1 MKALDKDHEGNPKA
15 LVKINVR
22 LPEYVVEYFKEK
34 TNYSAE
40 IRKVLGEYV
49 DNQRC
54 E

>member
-34 TNYSAE
+34 SNYSAE
-40 IRKVLGEYV
+40 IRKVLGEHV